1 MAAACGRHA
10 RRPFGEIIRR
20 WSSTTSPAARP
31 WLRWQ
36 RSKRPARPTT
46 PCAIVRQD
54 GRTVSPP
61 DYRRISPHGRVPA
74 LVDGDVT
81 LHESA
86 AIVLHVGE
94 RFPGSGLLPPAA
106 TAERS
111 DLYRWLMYL
120 TNTVQATFM
129 FWFYP
134 ERVVGADDAAAS
146 ALVAGVERQLN
157 EMFDWIESSL
167 EPGAH
172 LLGDRFSGA
181 DLYLHML
188 TRWGRNLDRPPW
200 TLRGRRRPLPAP
212 LGAPLGGADARAP
225 GDRRLPRRLIPY
237 KNIANCGIGACT
249 GLGAPIPCPQ
259 RR

>member
-1 MAAACGRHA
+1 MELYYLPGSAAMAAM
-10 RRPFGEIIRR
+10 
-20 WSSTTSPAARP
+20 AALEEAGVAYDAVRV
-31 WLRWQ
+31 
-36 RSKRPARPTT
+36 
-46 PCAIVRQD
+46 VRQD

-94 RFPGSGLLPPAA
+94 RFPDSGLLPPAA

-134 ERVVGADDAAAS
+134 ERVVGADEASAA

-157 EMFDWIESSL
+157 EMFDWIESTL
-167 EPGAH
+167 EPGAY

-200 TLRGRRRPLPAP
+200 TLAAVGDHYRRFSERPSV
-212 LGAPLGGADARAP
+212 ARMLE
-225 GDRRLPRRLIPY
+225 RQ
-237 KNIANCGIGACT
+237 GIVAY
-249 GLGAPIPCPQ
+249 PDD
-259 RR
+259 